1 MDDRNYDEIVSEQN
15 EKLRIQRN
23 YYRRLHV
30 DDLCILNAEEYYE
43 SLKDWSKF
51 KEPRDTS
58 KRDAEKDLKLTIL
71 VKLWLKFKSIF
82 SNKAKRELEEKRKEA
97 KVLQQEYE
105 QYYQKRV
112 NRMRAQFEEQQRKN
126 HESVNEMKSM
136 YAKGDKKQIINFF
149 NAVLV
154 NDDFTLDILYRKER
168 YDSASV
174 ISEYDEKTKN
184 LSYRYRIPNSD
195 EICVIDRFVYD
206 EKSGEIIAK
215 ELDKTH
221 AKRVRMYL
229 LQTLLLRSAA
239 RIICSDE
246 SKNIEF
252 INLTG
257 FIRYY
262 DRAYGNNRE
271 INVVKL
277 NISREI
283 ILQINP
289 ERANISELFERVLKG
304 KFKTS
309 AGLYD
314 KEPFGL
320 TEIK

>member
-1 MDDRNYDEIVSEQN
+1 M
-15 EKLRIQRN
+15 
-23 YYRRLHV
+23 
-30 DDLCILNAEEYYE
+30 
-43 SLKDWSKF
+43 
-51 KEPRDTS
+51 
-58 KRDAEKDLKLTIL
+58 
-71 VKLWLKFKSIF
+71 
-82 SNKAKRELEEKRKEA
+82 
-97 KVLQQEYE
+97 LQQEYAE
-105 QYYQKRV
+105 YHQKRV

-126 HESVNEMKSM
+126 HESVDEMKAM
-136 YAKGDKKQIINFF
+136 YAKRDKKQITTFF

-154 NDDFTLDILYRKER
+154 NDNFTLDILYRQER

-174 ISEYDEKTKN
+174 ISEYDEKTKT
-184 LSYRYRIPNSD
+184 LSYRYRIPNLD

-206 EKSGEIIAK
+206 EESGEVIAK
-215 ELDKTH
+215 ELDKTY
-221 AKRVRMYL
+221 AKRVRILL
-229 LQTLLLRSAA
+229 LQRLLLRSAA

-257 FIRYY
+257 FLRYY

-277 NISREI
+277 NISREM

-289 ERANISELFERVLKG
+289 ERANISELFEKVLKG

-309 AGLYD
+309 VGLYD

>member
-1 MDDRNYDEIVSEQN
+1 MDARNYNEIVSEQN
-15 EKLRIQRN
+15 EKLRMQRN

-30 DDLCILNAEEYYE
+30 DDLCILDAEEYYE

-51 KEPRDTS
+51 TEPRDTS
-58 KRDAEKDLKLTIL
+58 RRDAEKDSKITFLLKC
-71 VKLWLKFKSIF
+71 KSIF
-82 SNKAKRELEEKRKEA
+82 SDKAKRELEEKRKEA

-105 QYYQKRV
+105 QYHQKRV
-112 NRMRAQFEEQQRKN
+112 NRVRAQFEEQQRKN
-126 HESVNEMKSM
+126 HESVDEMKSM
-136 YAKGDKKQIINFF
+136 YAKRDKKQIITFF

-154 NDDFTLDILYRKER
+154 NDNFTLDLYRKER
-168 YDSASV
+168 YNSASV
-174 ISEYDEKTKN
+174 ISEYDEKTKT

-206 EKSGEIIAK
+206 EESGEVIAK
-215 ELDKTH
+215 ELDKTY
-221 AKRVRMYL
+221 AKRVRMHL

-257 FIRYY
+257 FLRYY

-277 NISREI
+277 NISRDI
-283 ILQINP
+283 LLQINL
-289 ERANISELFERVLKG
+289 ERANISELLERVLKG

>member
-1 MDDRNYDEIVSEQN
+1 MDDIQN
-15 EKLRIQRN
+15 L
-23 YYRRLHV
+23 
-30 DDLCILNAEEYYE
+30 
-43 SLKDWSKF
+43 F
-51 KEPRDTS
+51 KETIAEFMEGSIESELDEELGYEPYDIKNKTTDNSRNGHSKKTLRTSMGKVEIDVPRDRNGDFEPKLLPKNQTS
-58 KRDAEKDLKLTIL
+58 ISQDME
-71 VKLWLKFKSIF
+71 
-82 SNKAKRELEEKRKEA
+82 NKII
-97 KVLQQEYE
+97 
-105 QYYQKRV
+105 
-112 NRMRAQFEEQQRKN
+112 
-126 HESVNEMKSM
+126 SM

-174 ISEYDEKTKN
+174 ISEYDEKTKT

-206 EKSGEIIAK
+206 EESGEVIAK

-221 AKRVRMYL
+221 AKRVRMHL
-229 LQTLLLRSAA
+229 LQTLLLCSAA

-262 DRAYGNNRE
+262 DRAYENNRD

-289 ERANISELFERVLKG
+289 ERANISELFKRVLKG

-314 KEPFGL
+314 KEPVGL